1 MKNINGKV
9 VLVFPIITELVD
21 YALTI
26 DITRCE
32 IIRSRC
38 LLIGDFTEAEI
49 ELAIEGYKATINR

>member
-26 DITRCE
+26 DITRCKLFALDVCSLV
-32 IIRSRC
+32 IS
-38 LLIGDFTEAEI
+38 L
-49 ELAIEGYKATINR
+49 KQK